1 MAPKAENKQGRLFI
15 DVDFLFRSRLQQL
28 SVLCVRENV
37 CVLCVEVLR

>member
-15 DVDFLFRSRLQQL
+15 DVDILFRFQIATVVGFVCERM
-28 SVLCVRENV
+28 